1 MFLGNSYKNSTLA
14 EIMYIFM
21 RLRLN
26 FLSTE
31 PSVTNILHQFV
42 IIIYSFYINFNLF
55 SKFYCKISSTLFV
68 HFL

>member
-14 EIMYIFM
+14 EIIYIFM
-21 RLRLN
+21 RSRLN

-42 IIIYSFYINFNLF
+42 IIIYSFYFNFNLF
-55 SKFYCKISSTLFV
+55 SKFYCKISSAFFV